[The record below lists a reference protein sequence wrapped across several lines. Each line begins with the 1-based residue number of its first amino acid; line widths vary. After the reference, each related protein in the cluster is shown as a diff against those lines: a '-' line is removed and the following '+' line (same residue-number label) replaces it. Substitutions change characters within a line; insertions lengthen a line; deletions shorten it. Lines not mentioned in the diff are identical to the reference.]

1 MISHK
6 LCSTP
11 AASSCPAPPSALLR
25 AGKLSAMGRKLHL
38 AVDKVVP
45 RQEGGQEEEFRP
57 EDLNIML
64 AFQVGGDTCY

>member
-1 MISHK
+1 M
-6 LCSTP
+6 
-11 AASSCPAPPSALLR
+11 A
-25 AGKLSAMGRKLHL
+25 RKLHL

-64 AFQVGGDTCY
+64 AFQVGGDTSCWTLKTRAIWKQGRKTDVEELVSPQ